1 MGVAVMSGEIDHL
14 SRMIGRIEEQIKT
27 LFIQLRELEE
37 NSTREHR
44 TVHDIVV
51 ATSEAVR
58 NLAHKVDE
66 MKPQTDAVPSLRTK
80 VDEMKPLT
88 DDYRERRAEA
98 RGAAK
103 LAHALYAV
111 VGGLIGSGM
120 TWVIQMI
127 TAKPHP

>member
-1 MGVAVMSGEIDHL
+1 MGVAIMSGEIDHL

-51 ATSEAVR
+51 AASEAVR
-58 NLAHKVDE
+58 NLAN
-66 MKPQTDAVPSLRTK
+66 K

-103 LAHALYAV
+103 LAYTLYAV
-111 VGGLIGSGM
+111 VGGMIGSAA
-120 TWVIQMI
+120 TWLIQMVSFK
-127 TAKPHP
+127 TPHP